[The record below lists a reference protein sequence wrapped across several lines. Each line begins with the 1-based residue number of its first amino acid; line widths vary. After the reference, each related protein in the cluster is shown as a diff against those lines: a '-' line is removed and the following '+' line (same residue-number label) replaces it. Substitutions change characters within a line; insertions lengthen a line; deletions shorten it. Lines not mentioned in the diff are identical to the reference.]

1 MTNVID
7 QRQNSTIRG
16 LTPDMKRVI
25 AEQRLA
31 FVATVCPDGTPNL
44 SPKGTIAAL
53 DDQHLVFTDIRSPK
67 TIRNLERNP
76 STEINI
82 VDQFCRKGY
91 RFKGRARIVRDGEM
105 YREIEKFY
113 VQKWADVGKGG
124 EKLRIRC
131 FVLIEIE
138 DALPLVSPSYDSGA
152 DERQIRRDWVEYF
165 DALNEKLMNHT
176 EAE

>member
-53 DDQHLVFTDIRSPK
+53 DDLSLTK
-67 TIRNLERNP
+67 TPCGGLAVIP
-76 STEINI
+76 
-82 VDQFCRKGY
+82 
-91 RFKGRARIVRDGEM
+91 
-105 YREIEKFY
+105 RE
-113 VQKWADVGKGG
+113 
-124 EKLRIRC
+124 
-131 FVLIEIE
+131 
-138 DALPLVSPSYDSGA
+138 P
-152 DERQIRRDWVEYF
+152 
-165 DALNEKLMNHT
+165 
-176 EAE
+176 